1 MSFWCWHRWSKWFVT
16 RTARDGDFG
25 TPIVYQ
31 EKVCEKC
38 GKVKLR
44 SAS

>member
-1 MSFWCWHRWSKWFVT
+1 MRWCWHKWSDWVVT
-16 RTARDGDFG
+16 RRSRDADFG

-31 EKVCEKC
+31 EATCSKC

-44 SAS
+44 ART